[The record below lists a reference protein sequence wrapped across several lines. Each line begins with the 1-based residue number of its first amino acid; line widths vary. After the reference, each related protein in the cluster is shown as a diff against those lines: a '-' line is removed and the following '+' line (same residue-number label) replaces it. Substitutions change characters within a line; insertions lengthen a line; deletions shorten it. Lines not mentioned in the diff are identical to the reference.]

1 MLSLH
6 EHVTRTN
13 EDFQLHQFP
22 SRVQLLLDF
31 EKMFTR
37 VSRKGIRSILS
48 QRFPHLLNL
57 YDLNSGH
64 ATRSSYFR
72 TPDGLWQ
79 FIEQE
84 EGLVQG
90 CPLSTP
96 ISSLVLA
103 RIVAIIQEE
112 LDVRADERKRTG
124 DFGDGGSGSRS
135 QRPTWMIP
143 TLAYRM
149 SLWHSSFN
157 VSRNLVHPMVL
168 CSACPRTSL

>member
-1 MLSLH
+1 MYILYTRSVQAVLHYDLRIVCDKMKCNSLH
-6 EHVTRTN
+6 CYHVVSTRARARYPRTH

-64 ATRSSYFR
+64 VTRSSYFR

-135 QRPTWMIP
+135 
-143 TLAYRM
+143 
-149 SLWHSSFN
+149 
-157 VSRNLVHPMVL
+157 
-168 CSACPRTSL
+168 